1 MHESVSESST
11 CDSIYGDFI
20 PLEQLSYVNG
30 KPENSALLKQE
41 LTDFRVNE
49 ELGFSPTG
57 SGDHLFVRVRKTDV
71 TTTDAAR
78 RLAAVSGLSLR
89 HIGYSGMKD
98 RRGEC
103 TQWFSV
109 PMAISDERLL
119 VELEDPSL
127 EILETR
133 RNSRKLKI
141 GSHKRNHFEI
151 LLRQCSGAPAEFE
164 EKLGI
169 IKRCGVPNYF
179 GSQRFGRDMGNL
191 AQLVQLFEDEQ
202 QAISGGEKIN
212 TSRRGKGS
220 HKRGMLFSAARAYL
234 FNQVLSERIQRGS
247 WSAYVAGDVLNLDG
261 TTRFFAV
268 EAGAW
273 DTHLQQRLESF
284 DIHITGPLAG
294 ATDPKERYVS
304 RAEAADIEDAVLAQF
319 TELVRGLKA
328 YGLQSGRRP
337 MRCNPQNLAWQ
348 WLSPGELKLGFT
360 LPSGA
365 YATSLLRELCITN

>member
-1 MHESVSESST
+1 MHESVSESNTSG
-11 CDSIYGDFI
+11 SIYDDFI
-20 PLEQLSYVNG
+20 QLEQLSYVNG

-49 ELGFSPTG
+49 ELGFSLTG

-71 TTTDAAR
+71 TTTDVAR

-109 PMAISDERLL
+109 PLASTDERLL
-119 VELEDPSL
+119 VELEDPTL

-141 GSHKRNHFEI
+141 GSHKRNYFEI
-151 LLRQCSGAPAEFE
+151 LLRQCSGEPAGFE
-164 EKLGI
+164 EKLNS
-169 IKRCGVPNYF
+169 IKRGGVPNYF

-191 AQLVQLFEDEQ
+191 AQIVQLFAAEQ
-202 QAISGGEKIN
+202 RAISGGEKVN
-212 TSRRGKGS
+212 ASRRGKGS
-220 HKRGMLFSAARAYL
+220 HTRGMLFSAARAYL

-247 WSAYVAGDVLNLDG
+247 WSAYVAGDVLNLDD
-261 TTRFFAV
+261 TARYFTV

-273 DTHLQQRLESF
+273 DAQLQQRLESF

-294 ATDPKERYVS
+294 VTDPKDRYAS
-304 RAEAADIEDAVLAQF
+304 LSEAADIEDAVLAQF

-337 MRCNPQNLAWQ
+337 MRFNPQNLAWQ
-348 WLSPGELKLGFT
+348 WLSPGELKLEFT
-360 LPSGA
+360 LPRGA